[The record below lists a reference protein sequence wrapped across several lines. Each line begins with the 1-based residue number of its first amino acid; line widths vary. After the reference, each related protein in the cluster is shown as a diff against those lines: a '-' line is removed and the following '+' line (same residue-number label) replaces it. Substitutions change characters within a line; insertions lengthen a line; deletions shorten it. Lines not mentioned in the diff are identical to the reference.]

1 MNKKLFSI
9 SVDEENFIRKKI
21 ASLTLAEKVGQLFM
35 PGLLGN
41 YLSEDSD
48 EFERIKILVTKYKV
62 GGFVMF
68 SGRVNDYISNINR
81 FQAMSE
87 IPLLISADF
96 ERGVAMRIPEATPFP
111 HAMGLAATNDLQM
124 IQTSAEIISKETRAL
139 GAHQNYAPVADLSSN
154 YLNPIVNTRAFS
166 DDAGTAA
173 KFASAFIK
181 GMKKQKVISTAKHF
195 PGHGNTEID
204 SHRDLPTILSSK
216 KEMYERELAPFKKL
230 IEAGVQSVMI
240 GHLSVPA
247 FESRENL
254 PAVLSKK
261 IITDLLKDELGF
273 AGLIVTDALNMQA
286 VCNYFSVAQSAVDA
300 FKAGN
305 DLLLFSADDEIAIE
319 AVIDAV
325 KRKEISEARL
335 NESVEKILR
344 AKAWLGL
351 FGNHYAALDFE
362 SAAKVIASRANLDF
376 AYMCAEKSIA
386 LVKDENKFFPLRE
399 ANDLSCITLSDAA
412 AGETELFFQKY
423 LDQKIF
429 LKRKICLSANSSDAE
444 IADAL
449 NISDNSG
456 VLLIPAFVRIR
467 AYQGFSALPP
477 KLNYF
482 LRRII
487 ENKKNYAVISFGN
500 PYLLSLF
507 PGIQTYVAA
516 FGDSHIVQKSC
527 ADVILKCKEFL
538 GRLPTIITNIDRKIF

>member
-1 MNKKLFSI
+1 MNKKLFPI
-9 SVDEENFIRKKI
+9 AVEEENFIRKKL

-35 PGLLGN
+35 PGLLGA
-41 YLSEDSD
+41 YLSEDSE

-111 HAMGLAATNDLQM
+111 HAMGLAATNDLQLAL
-124 IQTSAEIISKETRAL
+124 TTAEIISMETRAL
-139 GAHQNYAPVADLSSN
+139 GVHQNYAPVADLSSN

-181 GMKKQKVISTAKHF
+181 GMKNQKVISTAKHF

-216 KEMYERELAPFKKL
+216 KEMYERELVPFKKL
-230 IEAGVQSVMI
+230 IEEGVQSVMI

-247 FESRENL
+247 FESRENF

-261 IITDLLKDELGF
+261 IIADLLKDELGF

-286 VCNYFSVAQSAVDA
+286 VCNYFSVAQSAVEA
-300 FKAGN
+300 FNAGN
-305 DLLLFSADDEIAIE
+305 DLLLFTADDEIAIE

-325 KRKEISEARL
+325 NRGEISEERL
-335 NESVEKILR
+335 NESLEKILR

-351 FGNHYAALDFE
+351 FGNDNAALD
-362 SAAKVIASRANLDF
+362 SGAASSVIASQANLDF
-376 AYMCAEKSIA
+376 AYACAEKSIT
-386 LVKDENKFFPLRE
+386 LVKDENSFFPVDK
-399 ANDLSCITLSDAA
+399 ASVISCITLSDAA

-429 LKRKICLSANSSDAE
+429 LKRKIFLSANSSDAE
-444 IADAL
+444 IDDAL

-456 VLLIPAFVRIR
+456 VLLIPTFVRIR
-467 AYQGFSALPP
+467 AYQGYSGLPP

-487 ENKKNYAVISFGN
+487 ESKKNYAVVSFGN

-516 FGDSHIVQKSC
+516 FGDSHLVQKSC
-527 ADVILKCKEFL
+527 ADLIINRKEFT
-538 GRLPTIITNIDRKIF
+538 GILPIQIS